1 MTEEK
6 KLHVY
11 IVLEYDKDDKCK
23 IVDVYYSRAAA
34 RARVIRLEFFQ
45 DTGAHNP
52 TFHII
57 KKSVSG
63 VKFSFELDSDK
74 TIKQFYKIHL
84 DKQGENNYG
93 NDCASQTRSN
103 RI

>member
-1 MTEEK
+1 MDK
-6 KLHVY
+6 QLQVY
-11 IVLEYDKDDKCK
+11 IVLEYDKEDKCK

-45 DTGAHNP
+45 DSKIGNP

-63 VKFSFELDSDK
+63 IKFSFELNSDN
-74 TIKQFYKIHL
+74 TIKQFYKLHL
-84 DKQGENNYG
+84 DNKQGDIKNG
-93 NDCASQTRSN
+93 NDCPSKTITN